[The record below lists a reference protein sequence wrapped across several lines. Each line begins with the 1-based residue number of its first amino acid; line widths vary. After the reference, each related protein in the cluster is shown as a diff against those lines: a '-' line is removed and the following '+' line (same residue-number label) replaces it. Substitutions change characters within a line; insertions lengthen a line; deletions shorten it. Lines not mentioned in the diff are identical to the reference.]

1 MSVTSP
7 ASLVSISRIIAPYRR
22 SQESILLDYHTVR
35 ILHYLPRHQCNLT
48 RIRYMFTALAAGG
61 DLFSYLV
68 AQGDQLDDWNSRVI
82 TRQIALAMT
91 YIHSKGI
98 AHRDIKPENILVTQT
113 DFGGRVV
120 LTDFGFANHVNA
132 RTGRM
137 MSRVGTRGYIAP

>member
-1 MSVTSP
+1 MPAPVT
-7 ASLVSISRIIAPYRR
+7 
-22 SQESILLDYHTVR
+22 
-35 ILHYLPRHQCNLT
+35 LT
-48 RIRYMFTALAAGG
+48 SIRYIFTALAAGG

-68 AQGDQLDDWNSRVI
+68 NRGGQLDDWNGRAI
-82 TRQIALAMT
+82 TRQIVLAMT

-98 AHRDIKPENILVTQT
+98 AHRDIKPENVLVTQT

-137 MSRVGTRGYIAP
+137 MSRLGTDGYIAP